1 MHPVNRSLIRKLS
14 DAGPG
19 LELWQQ
25 DCREAVHNIYEESFK
40 DRKPIAAIIQ
50 ALPWPSSV
58 AEAKVELELMAQV
71 ACGLSQSDAQAYAD
85 IALQFPLVAD
95 HLGFT
100 FTNVYH
106 WRIDDQSLWRGQSDT
121 AKVCGLAKS
130 ILCTGF
136 HRDSTVCSRDHN
148 ISGLNCL
155 RFGDGQARGLA
166 LRLAWAVIRTK
177 VVMKGMVVAC
187 NGLCAIFESM
197 MAIPTCFE
205 KPGDEGTMLVR
216 QVVRQNIKAQLTL
229 PVNTIEW
236 ARIIMQAAAPIG
248 ATSHLDQLS
257 ATSVEARKVQ
267 SKRLLDTMMTM
278 LDTYHKQIEDEGVDM
293 APAAKRARKGRR
305 KSGAAV
311 CQTEEGVSEDRLK
324 LGTLRQAAIKN
335 ILQSCTA
342 ASFKDMEMHLVWAGD
357 FKSSVL
363 SDATLAWK
371 HWWPGS
377 HPSPAATPTALQEQ
391 VRVAASKA
399 GVPTRYKTQDLMY
412 DVVLTMEMHEM
423 VLQKAIHIFEDEAL
437 HLPDPTTSRSKFRP
451 TTDVLD
457 GYRIVNQHWVQS
469 IKYCALADL
478 QEADFKELELAVLY
492 GDAMDAQI
500 QKALVGFP
508 VRWNMAMLPDLKSG
522 MDEDMATSHE
532 SLLEQAE
539 AGAWKSKLTEFD
551 ARLKHDQ
558 AKIRSIHNG
567 AHLLA
572 DHLEWLQHF
581 KLLQQ
586 AKEAEKLTMEFTKL
600 HASILALG
608 WMLVLFVPRFVS
620 CAGFQNPFML

>member
-1 MHPVNRSLIRKLS
+1 
-14 DAGPG
+14 
-19 LELWQQ
+19 
-25 DCREAVHNIYEESFK
+25 
-40 DRKPIAAIIQ
+40 
-50 ALPWPSSV
+50 
-58 AEAKVELELMAQV
+58 
-71 ACGLSQSDAQAYAD
+71 
-85 IALQFPLVAD
+85 
-95 HLGFT
+95 
-100 FTNVYH
+100 
-106 WRIDDQSLWRGQSDT
+106 
-121 AKVCGLAKS
+121 
-130 ILCTGF
+130 
-136 HRDSTVCSRDHN
+136 
-148 ISGLNCL
+148 
-155 RFGDGQARGLA
+155 
-166 LRLAWAVIRTK
+166 
-177 VVMKGMVVAC
+177 
-187 NGLCAIFESM
+187 
-197 MAIPTCFE
+197 
-205 KPGDEGTMLVR
+205 MLVR
-216 QVVRQNIKAQLTL
+216 QAVRQNIKAHLTL

-236 ARIIMQAAAPIG
+236 AHIIMKVAAPVG
-248 ATSHLDQLS
+248 ALSHLDQLS
-257 ATSVEARKVQ
+257 ATSFEVRRAQ
-267 SKRLLDTMMTM
+267 GARLLAAMKPMM
-278 LDTYHKQIEDEGVDM
+278 DTYHKQIEDEGVDM
-293 APAAKRARKGRR
+293 APASKRSRRGRH

-311 CQTEEGVSEDRLK
+311 CQTDEGVGDDRLK

-335 ILQSCTA
+335 ILQACTV
-342 ASFKDMEMHLVWAGD
+342 ASFKDMETHLVWAGD
-357 FKSSVL
+357 FKNSAL
-363 SDATLAWK
+363 TDATLAWK

-377 HPSPAATPTALQEQ
+377 QPSPAATPSALQEQ
-391 VRVAASKA
+391 VRVAASK
-399 GVPTRYKTQDLMY
+399 VVIPTKCFTKKLMY
-412 DVVLTMEMHEM
+412 DVVLTMQMHEM
-423 VLQKAIHIFEDEAL
+423 ILQKAIQIFEDEAL
-437 HLPDPTTSRSKFRP
+437 HLPDPNTSRSKLRP
-451 TTDVLD
+451 NTDAFD
-457 GYRIVNQHWVQS
+457 GYRMVIQHWVQT
-469 IKYCALADL
+469 IRECALKDM